1 MSDPALRLL
10 TEEEYLSTEE
20 LSPVR
25 REYVDGFVYAQAGAS
40 LTHNRIPSNIQRVFL
55 NATRGGPCWSY
66 ASDLKIGF
74 QGADRLRYYYSDIV
88 VICESGSSLES

>member
-1 MSDPALRLL
+1 MSDPGLRLL

-40 LTHNRIPSNIQRVFL
+40 LAHLRISSNIQRIFL

-66 ASDLKIGF
+66 SSDLKIKL
-74 QGADRLRYYYSDIV
+74 QGADRLR
-88 VICESGSSLES
+88 

>member
-1 MSDPALRLL
+1 MLRNRAGGAAYHGPMSDPALRLL

-40 LTHNRIPSNIQRVFL
+40 ASRRWSATHTAAGTVKLFWQE
-55 NATRGGPCWSY
+55 G
-66 ASDLKIGF
+66 
-74 QGADRLRYYYSDIV
+74 
-88 VICESGSSLES
+88 

>member
-1 MSDPALRLL
+1 M

-40 LTHNRIPSNIQRVFL
+40 QVAYGALRIPLRSAA
-55 NATRGGPCWSY
+55 ATACRCGTP
-66 ASDLKIGF
+66 
-74 QGADRLRYYYSDIV
+74 
-88 VICESGSSLES
+88 